1 MNLPL
6 LASVN
11 ASENAAFDANAITP
25 EPFPTST
32 HSADSDD
39 ETYSSIRVEDP
50 GQIETL
56 LSRYDLLLHEIST
69 LDHQIQ
75 CVLKELAPPVALPA

>member
-11 ASENAAFDANAITP
+11 AAEDAALDANAITP
-25 EPFPTST
+25 EPLPAST
-32 HSADSDD
+32 HSLESDD
-39 ETYSSIRVEDP
+39 ESYSSIRVEDP

-56 LSRYDLLLHEIST
+56 LSRYDLLLQEISG

-75 CVLKELAPPVALPA
+75 GILKELAPPVALPA

>member
-11 ASENAAFDANAITP
+11 TAEDAAFEANAITL
-25 EPFPTST
+25 EPSPAST
-32 HSADSDD
+32 QSLESDD
-39 ETYSSIRVEDP
+39 ESYSSIRVEHP

-56 LSRYDLLLHEIST
+56 LSRYDLLLQEISW

-75 CVLKELAPPVALPA
+75 GILKELAPPVALPA